1 MTNGR
6 RVPYGTSLRGPTE
19 NEASALTTQGTLETT
34 LAGVEREAET
44 ALKSVG
50 MATTQ
55 LRKARA
61 AAKTGQLRDLRKAV
75 AAAEALSAEL
85 AESVASLRSAF
96 DLDEQ
101 EYFAS
106 GEYVKELLAAADGAG
121 VAMFEE
127 DDRLMCYPS
136 LVRVLPADASVE
148 VDKVRERR
156 IRPSVL
162 VSLLAA
168 AQERA
173 PRFKPE
179 SFLDSLRG
187 AYDLAVAESGKS
199 PDAVVRLLDM
209 WSVLT
214 LLPGQAREY
223 SKQEFARDLYL
234 LDQSGVNSTPRSPR
248 TLRWSASTGTK
259 TTGVL
264 TTVARSGQQQRY
276 WGVSFSR
283 AEDIS

>member
-1 MTNGR
+1 MTR
-6 RVPYGTSLRGPTE
+6 
-19 NEASALTTQGTLETT
+19 QGTLEET
-34 LAGVEREAET
+34 LAAVERQADA
-44 ALKSVG
+44 ALKTAG
-50 MATTQ
+50 TATAQ

-61 AAKTGQLRDLRKAV
+61 AAKTGQSRDLRKAM
-75 AAAEALSAEL
+75 AAAEAACAEL
-85 AESVASLRSAF
+85 TDAVAAVRAAF

-106 GEYVKELLAAADGAG
+106 GQYVKELLEAAQAAG
-121 VAMFEE
+121 VAMYEE

-136 LVRVLPADASVE
+136 LVRVLPGDVAVE

-168 AQERA
+168 GQQRA

-187 AYDLAVAESGKS
+187 AYELTVAGAGKS
-199 PDAVVRLLDM
+199 PDAVVRLLDV

-214 LLPGQAREY
+214 LLPGQSREY

-234 LDQSGVNSTPRSPR
+234 LDQSGITSTPRSPR
-248 TLRWSASTGTK
+248 VLRWAASTGTK
-259 TTGVL
+259 SAGVL

-276 WGVSFSR
+276 WGVSFSP
-283 AEDIS
+283 AEEAR

>member
-1 MTNGR
+1 LTTQ
-6 RVPYGTSLRGPTE
+6 GT
-19 NEASALTTQGTLETT
+19 TTQGTLEAA
-34 LAGVEREAET
+34 LAGAEHQAEA
-44 ALKSVG
+44 ALKTAG
-50 MATTQ
+50 TATTQ

-75 AAAEALSAEL
+75 AAAEALSTEL
-85 AESVASLRSAF
+85 AESLASLRSSF

-106 GEYVKELLAAADGAG
+106 GEYVKELLAAAEDAG

-168 AQERA
+168 AQQRA

-179 SFLDSLRG
+179 PFLDSLRT
-187 AYDLAVAESGKS
+187 AYELAVAGSGKS
-199 PDAVVRLLDM
+199 PDAVVRLLDV

-214 LLPGQAREY
+214 LLPGHSREY

-234 LDQSGVNSTPRSPR
+234 LDQSAVTSTPRSPR

-259 TTGVL
+259 STGVL

-276 WGVSFSR
+276 WGVSFSL
-283 AEDIS
+283 AEDER

>member
-1 MTNGR
+1 M
-6 RVPYGTSLRGPTE
+6 
-19 NEASALTTQGTLETT
+19 TTQETLEAA
-34 LAGVEREAET
+34 LAGVERQAEG
-44 ALKSVG
+44 ALKTVG
-50 MATTQ
+50 AATTQ

-61 AAKTGQLRDLRKAV
+61 AAKVGQLRDLRKAL

-85 AESVASLRSAF
+85 AESVASLHSAF

-101 EYFAS
+101 EYLAS
-106 GEYVKELLAAADGAG
+106 GEYVKELLETAQGAG

-136 LVRVLPADASVE
+136 LVRVLAADASVE

-168 AQERA
+168 TQERA
-173 PRFKPE
+173 PRFKAEP
-179 SFLDSLRG
+179 FLDSLRG
-187 AYDLAVAESGKS
+187 AYELAVAGSGNS
-199 PDAVVRLLDM
+199 ADSVVRLLDV

-214 LLPGQAREY
+214 LLPGQSREY

-234 LDQSGVNSTPRSPR
+234 LDQTGVTSTARSPR
-248 TLRWSASTGTK
+248 RLRWSASTGTK
-259 TTGVL
+259 STGVL
-264 TTVARSGQQQRY
+264 TTVARSGHQQRY
-276 WGVSFSR
+276 WGVSFSQ
-283 AEDIS
+283 AEEQR